1 MENAATTPTNGRTPQ
16 RFRVCALDDIADNS
30 GVLADIGDR
39 EIGVF
44 KYKGKLLAYEN
55 RCIHMGGPICTG
67 EILGAT
73 RVDLSPGGEVTR
85 VRLDE
90 DEMRIVCPWHG
101 WEYDLETGQVA
112 HDRKIR
118 LRRYEITV
126 EDGVVYVDA

>member
-1 MENAATTPTNGRTPQ
+1 MNDPRATDGRKAQ
-16 RFRVCALDDIADNS
+16 RYRVCAIDEIADGS

-44 KYKGKLLAYEN
+44 KYKGELHAYDN
-55 RCIHMGGPICTG
+55 RCIHMGGPVCTG

-73 RVDLSPGGEVTR
+73 RVTLDDGKRITG

-90 DEMRIVCPWHG
+90 DQMRLICPWHG
-101 WEYDLETGQVA
+101 WEYDLATGEVA
-112 HDRKIR
+112 HNPKIR
-118 LRRYEITV
+118 LRRFEVTV

>member
-1 MENAATTPTNGRTPQ
+1 MESSSGIEDRTVQ
-16 RFRVCALDDIADNS
+16 RYRVCALVEVPDNG
-30 GVLADIGDR
+30 GVLADIGGR

-44 KYKGKLLAYEN
+44 KYKGELHAYEN
-55 RCIHMGGPICTG
+55 RCIHMGGPVCAG

-73 RVDLSPGGEVTR
+73 RVMLDDGQRVTG

-101 WEYDLETGQVA
+101 WEYDLATGQVA

-118 LRRYEITV
+118 LRRFDVTV